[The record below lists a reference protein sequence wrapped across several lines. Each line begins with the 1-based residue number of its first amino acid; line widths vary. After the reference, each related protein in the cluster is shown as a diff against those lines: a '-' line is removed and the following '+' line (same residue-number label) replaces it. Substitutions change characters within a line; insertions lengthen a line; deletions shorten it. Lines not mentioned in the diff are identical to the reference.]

1 MYTFLNRVM
10 PHWVKTPST
19 KSHILCDKNLGDR
32 HGKPPLVGWENKSHS
47 KWHVLL
53 PLLLVTFHNVR
64 VRPCF

>member
-19 KSHILCDKNLGDR
+19 KSHILRDKNLGDR

-47 KWHVLL
+47 K
-53 PLLLVTFHNVR
+53 
-64 VRPCF
+64 